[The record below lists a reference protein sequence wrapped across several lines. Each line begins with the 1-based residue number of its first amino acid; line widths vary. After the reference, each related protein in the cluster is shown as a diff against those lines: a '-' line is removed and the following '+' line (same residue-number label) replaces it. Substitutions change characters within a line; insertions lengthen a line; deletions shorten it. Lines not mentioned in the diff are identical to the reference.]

1 MYYNTVLR
9 SCQPY
14 LVLALLLNKIPQSR
28 LMPQAVVQSIVL
40 TPVTAPTRH
49 PFHSMNTGQDSR
61 KLRSTRRAMPPM
73 IVAMMFIIIVP

>member
-1 MYYNTVLR
+1 MYYNTTTR
-9 SCQPY
+9 NCQLY
-14 LVLALLLNKIPQSR
+14 LVLALLLNRRPQSR
-28 LMPQAVVQSIVL
+28 LMPHAVVQSMVL
-40 TPVTAPTRH
+40 MPVTAPTRH